1 MNTDTRKL
9 LAARNLQW
17 LFLVVASVALL
28 FGRSFVHLV
37 PYGIVLAVGAV
48 INAVSYAMP
57 IERIDARD
65 LDRVFTVQ
73 LLINIT
79 VIALAAGYSGG
90 TASPLYAFL
99 IVTVLIAALTSG
111 PYFTAAM
118 SAYSILAFLLA
129 SALLSARFG
138 LATRAFIEVAFLAAS
153 PLAVNMALST
163 YRRRLRDRETFS
175 TLYRISRS
183 LGESLDLQQVL
194 NRLLSEMD
202 GVFRTDISSVR
213 LLDPGTNSLVVK
225 ASGADAEEVA
235 QEQIEIRMGEGF
247 IGWVGK
253 TGETFI
259 TSDISKD
266 PRFADFPRAKKK
278 VTSAIAAPIK
288 ITDRTVGVISCASST
303 RKRFTSDDLELLDSV
318 ASLAGAAIER
328 ADLYQQLLS
337 RGEAV
342 TESLIDGLVVVDR
355 ECRVVMTN
363 RTSREMLGARPGMG
377 EPLERILK
385 GKVGEWRRL
394 CRDIE
399 NRIIDCPPGEPP
411 TAFSRDLKIVAGI
424 GEGRVLSARVSPVT
438 SQWSTVIGAVLLLQ
452 DVTEV
457 QRLTGELALEKT
469 KLEAVLENVAV
480 GVLAVSNQGE
490 VLMANST
497 VFNMLAMAR
506 PWWWLGSG
514 LEDAIPEP
522 ALVRLIRRAI
532 DEDKTL
538 IDETVVLSSGRHLEV
553 SCTPMKQLSTGK
565 GGVVT
570 VLHDVTGIH
579 EVEQARTDFVSMV
592 SHELRT
598 PLTSIKA
605 YVDTLQRR
613 DVTFDD
619 ETRSGFIDVIARE
632 TERMTRLIN
641 DILDLSRIEA
651 GRLDFKP
658 TFVDL
663 PALVRKVV
671 SRIESQT
678 EDHKVVLDLPVDM
691 EPVLAE
697 QQKLDQ
703 VMLNL
708 IGNALKY
715 SPGGGEVEIAVKRLK
730 EKAMV
735 SVTDHGMGIP
745 PDQLPFVFDKY
756 HRGGKAADGGIRGSG
771 LGLFVTKS
779 IVETHGGR
787 IWAESTEGEGTTMIF
802 TLPLAIAGQGGDT
815 LALGDEGA

>member
-1 MNTDTRKL
+1 VNTDTRKL

>member
-1 MNTDTRKL
+1 VNTDTRKL

-138 LATRAFIEVAFLAAS
+138 LAARAFIEVAFLAAS

>member
-138 LATRAFIEVAFLAAS
+138 LAARAFIEVAFLAAS